1 MKEISQKIKINPNNK
16 QKTYLLKCFGCKRL
30 AYNWGVEQ
38 YNKNLEKGIFKTGYD
53 LKKEFNS
60 IKKIKFPFVYEI
72 TKYAT
77 QQPFLHL
84 NKSIKDNWKN
94 RKKGEK
100 ISLSFKKKSNHESV
114 YIGGDQ
120 IKIVAKPN
128 SNKQYLKIPLLKQPI
143 KLTENLIF
151 GGKILS
157 CTISRD
163 YSVYYVSF
171 TFSVSED
178 EILTLK
184 KNLNKK
190 TNKAV
195 GIDLGIKSNLTLS
208 VPINIH
214 LPLNIKK
221 EERKL
226 IKLARQLDRKE
237 HPRTKGDST
246 KKSKNYI
253 KASARLAK
261 QHRRISNIKNDFV
274 EKVSSLIVKNFDYVC
289 MEDLNVKGMVKNR
302 HLAKAISDSSFY
314 KLRNRISEKL
324 NMVGKTFILA
334 DRFFA
339 SSKICSSCG
348 NYNPH
353 LRLKDREF
361 NCDYCEVTIDRDFNA
376 ATNLLNY
383 LKEKI
388 GGVTAEFT
396 LADLTALSND
406 LYLNHLVTSKIETR
420 NQYNFC
426 NYL

>member
-38 YNKNLEKGIFKTGYD
+38 YNKNLEKGIFKSGYD

-60 IKKIKFPFVYEI
+60 IKKIQFPFVYDV

-84 NKSIKDNWKN
+84 NRSIKDSWKN
-94 RKKGEK
+94 RKEGEK
-100 ISLSFKKKSNHESV
+100 ISLTFKKKSNHESV

-120 IKIVAKPN
+120 IKIVANPN
-128 SNKQYLKIPLLKQPI
+128 SNKRYLKIPLLKQPI
-143 KLTENLIF
+143 KLTEDLKF
-151 GGKILS
+151 KGKILS
-157 CTISRD
+157 CTISRN
-163 YSVYYVSF
+163 YSLYYASF
-171 TFSVSED
+171 TFSVSE
-178 EILTLK
+178 EELLK
-184 KNLNKK
+184 QKEKLAKK

-214 LPLNIKK
+214 LPSNIKK

-226 IKLARQLDRKE
+226 VKLARQLDRKE

-253 KASARLAK
+253 KTSARLAK
-261 QHRRISNIKNDFV
+261 QHVRISNIRKDFL
-274 EKVSSLIVKNFDYVC
+274 EKVSSLIVRNFDYVC
-289 MEDLNVKGMVKNR
+289 MEDLNVKGMIQNH
-302 HLAKAISDSSFY
+302 HLARVITNSSFY

-324 NMVGKTFILA
+324 GMVGKTFVLA

-339 SSKICSSCG
+339 SSKICSCCG
-348 NYNPH
+348 TYNSR
-353 LRLKDREF
+353 LKLKDREF
-361 NCDYCEVTIDRDFNA
+361 NCDYCEVTIDRDLNA

-383 LKEKI
+383 LKKKI

-406 LYLNHLVTSKIETR
+406 FNVNRLITSKVETR
-420 NQYNFC
+420 NQYNFY

>member
-16 QKTYLLKCFGCKRL
+16 QKTYLLKCFGCKCL

-38 YNKNLEKGIFKTGYD
+38 YNKNLEKGIFKSGYD

-60 IKKIKFPFVYEI
+60 IKKIQFPFVYDV

-84 NKSIKDNWKN
+84 NKTIKDNWKN

-100 ISLSFKKKSNHESV
+100 ISLAFKKKSNRESV

-120 IKIVAKPN
+120 IKIVANPY

-143 KLTENLIF
+143 KVTENLKF
-151 GGKILS
+151 KGKILS
-157 CTISRD
+157 CTISRN
-163 YSVYYVSF
+163 YNLYYVSF

-178 EILTLK
+178 ELLMHK
-184 KNLNKK
+184 EKLAKK

-214 LPLNIKK
+214 LPSNIKK
-221 EERKL
+221 EEMKL
-226 IKLARQLDRKE
+226 VKLARQLDRKE

-253 KASARLAK
+253 KTSARLAR
-261 QHRRISNIKNDFV
+261 QYLRIFNIRKDFL
-274 EKVSSLIVKNFDYVC
+274 EKVSSLIVRNFDYVC
-289 MEDLNVKGMVKNR
+289 MEDLNVKGMIQNH

-314 KLRNRISEKL
+314 KLRNRITEKL
-324 NMVGKTFILA
+324 EMVGKTFILA

-339 SSKICSSCG
+339 SSKICSCCG
-348 NYNPH
+348 IYNSR
-353 LRLKDREF
+353 LKLKDREF

-383 LKEKI
+383 LNKKI

-406 LYLNHLVTSKIETR
+406 FNVNRLITSKVETR
-420 NQYNFC
+420 NQYNFY

>member
-1 MKEISQKIKINPNNK
+1 M
-16 QKTYLLKCFGCKRL
+16 
-30 AYNWGVEQ
+30 
-38 YNKNLEKGIFKTGYD
+38 
-53 LKKEFNS
+53 
-60 IKKIKFPFVYEI
+60 
-72 TKYAT
+72 
-77 QQPFLHL
+77 
-84 NKSIKDNWKN
+84 
-94 RKKGEK
+94 
-100 ISLSFKKKSNHESV
+100 
-114 YIGGDQ
+114 
-120 IKIVAKPN
+120 
-128 SNKQYLKIPLLKQPI
+128 
-143 KLTENLIF
+143 
-151 GGKILS
+151 
-157 CTISRD
+157 
-163 YSVYYVSF
+163 
-171 TFSVSED
+171 
-178 EILTLK
+178 
-184 KNLNKK
+184 
-190 TNKAV
+190 
-195 GIDLGIKSNLTLS
+195 S

-221 EERKL
+221 EEKKL
-226 IKLARQLDRKE
+226 IKLTRQLDRKE

-361 NCDYCEVTIDRDFNA
+361 NCDYCEVKIDRDFNA
-376 ATNLLNY
+376 ATNLLDY

-420 NQYNFC
+420 NQYNFY

>member
-38 YNKNLEKGIFKTGYD
+38 YNKSLEKGIFKTGYD
-53 LKKEFNS
+53 LKKEFNY
-60 IKKIKFPFVYEI
+60 IKKTIFPFVYEV

-84 NKSIKDNWKN
+84 NKSINDSWKN
-94 RKKGEK
+94 RKTGQKV
-100 ISLSFKKKSNHESV
+100 SLSFKKKSNHESF

-120 IKIVAKPN
+120 IKIVTKPT

-151 GGKILS
+151 KGKILS

-163 YSVYYVSF
+163 YSLYYVSF
-171 TFSVSED
+171 TFSLSED
-178 EILTLK
+178 ELFKRKERLF
-184 KNLNKK
+184 KK

-214 LPLNIKK
+214 LPVSIKK
-221 EERKL
+221 EDKKL
-226 IKLARQLDRKE
+226 VKLARQLDRKE

-261 QHRRISNIKNDFV
+261 QYLRISNIKKDFL
-274 EKVSSLIVKNFDYVC
+274 EKVSTLIVKNFDYVC
-289 MEDLNVKGMVKNR
+289 MEDLNVKGMVQNH
-302 HLAKAISDSSFY
+302 HLAKALSNSSFY

-339 SSKICSSCG
+339 SSKICSCCG
-348 NYNPH
+348 NYNSN
-353 LRLKDREF
+353 LKLKDRDF

-376 ATNLLNY
+376 ATNLLKY
-383 LKEKI
+383 LIKKI

-396 LADLTALSND
+396 LVDLTALSND
-406 LYLNHLVTSKIETR
+406 FNANHLITSKVETR
-420 NQYNFC
+420 NQYNF
-426 NYL
+426 YSFL